1 VLCPLEAELV
11 GELVAEGTV
20 LGSQAGDLGWSGPR
34 GGLPQRATLI
44 LQPTAGG
51 RTPVGPFT
59 PYRALRDP
67 RGAAST

>member
-1 VLCPLEAELV
+1 LEAELV

-51 RTPVGPFT
+51 RTPGRAIY

>member
-1 VLCPLEAELV
+1 LEAELV

-51 RTPVGPFT
+51 RTPG
-59 PYRALRDP
+59 RAIYPISGTTRSA
-67 RGAAST
+67 RRRQHV